1 MVAVAADICE
11 DPAAFEADVARPVDE
26 PRRAAR
32 RQHPRRAE
40 DSPLDVY
47 SVIPHGCTKAR
58 SQGGWLDDVRQHP
71 AMLERRGDAQANVL
85 AVAKVLAYWADTM
98 RPGRKRW
105 ETMMTRPT
113 WDVIIAT
120 TGLARSV
127 VAAHIKWLR
136 ENELL
141 ALVSGGTTP
150 QFSPG
155 ILRTPGE
162 AERNDAAVYVLC
174 APRHLRLIAVTNP
187 DDLGYEH
194 EHDGRDLDP
203 QEDDDDIPQGT
214 PTPTWAPRLVEL
226 NRTPP
231 LSVGELKTPTQARG
245 SETTRGRELEEQMRT
260 GLRPDSPSQPN
271 LDSPAGPPSGE
282 PLWPVSSTP
291 QGTQDRVAAAAT
303 LQVLNP
309 VFSRISVRF
318 VASLLREWHLA
329 GWTIADI
336 RHALDHKPDGTRWTY
351 DADIRHVP
359 GWTRHRL
366 AAWQD
371 TNGTPTASPTQR
383 AAAARAWEAGHRAA
397 AAAAQEAIETV
408 PAAVIDTLGPVVTT
422 EAARRLIDH
431 AAVSWNTPAGSTA
444 NRRTKVP
451 QPEAASA
458 ATDNPAGTG
467 ATPDRHPAVADQLA
481 VIRARNAARK
491 HARWH

>member
-1 MVAVAADICE
+1 MVAVAADFC
-11 DPAAFEADVARPVDE
+11 DDWAAFEPNVARPGDL
-26 PRRAAR
+26 PRRPAR
-32 RQHPRRAE
+32 RQHPRRDE
-40 DSPLDVY
+40 DSPLHVY
-47 SVIPHGCTKAR
+47 SVIPAGCTKAR
-58 SQGGWLDDVRQHP
+58 SQRGWLDDVRQHP
-71 AMLERRGDAQANVL
+71 AMLARRGDAQDNIVAVARVL
-85 AVAKVLAYWADTM
+85 ANWADTM

-105 ETMMTRPT
+105 ETMLTRPT
-113 WDVIIAT
+113 WDVIIAE

-127 VAAHIKWLR
+127 VAAHIRWLR
-136 ENELL
+136 ENQLL
-141 ALVSGGTTP
+141 GLVSRGTTP

-155 ILRTPGE
+155 ILRVPGQE
-162 AERNDAAVYVLC
+162 ERNDAAVYVLC
-174 APRHLRLIAVTNP
+174 APSHLRLVAVTNP

-214 PTPTWAPRLVEL
+214 PTPTQPPRPVDL

-231 LSVGELKTPTQARG
+231 LSVGELKTQTRGRAR
-245 SETTRGRELEEQMRT
+245 ETTRGQELEELMRT
-260 GLRPDSPSQPN
+260 GLRPDSLSEPN
-271 LDSPAGPPSGE
+271 VDSPAGTTPGE

-291 QGTQDRVAAAAT
+291 QGKQDRVAAAAT

-309 VFSRISVRF
+309 VFSRISTRF

-366 AAWQD
+366 AAWQ
-371 TNGTPTASPTQR
+371 NEAGTPTASPTQR
-383 AAAARAWEAGHRAA
+383 AAAARAWEAGHVAA
-397 AAAAQEAIETV
+397 AAEAQAAIETV

-422 EAARRLIDH
+422 EAARQLINH
-431 AAVSWNTPAGSTA
+431 AASSWATVPAAGANGCTDVPRPGTTPAA
-444 NRRTKVP
+444 DA
-451 QPEAASA
+451 Q
-458 ATDNPAGTG
+458 DGTG
-467 ATPDRHPAVADQLA
+467 PERHPEIADQVA

-491 HARWH
+491 NTRWH